1 MINKWHGKQ
10 APSQSKG
17 DRQNMKA
24 ETGEF
29 NRALVA
35 LSPQARSKCFSAE
48 ATSKDLLQFLGEIQ
62 KEETDW
68 G

>member
-1 MINKWHGKQ
+1 
-10 APSQSKG
+10 
-17 DRQNMKA
+17 MKA

-62 KEETDW
+62 KEETD
-68 G
+68 